1 MTLFLKKMK
10 KTSKDLQLI
19 EAKEAF
25 EDLKQAYSSDSWND
39 SVKDSYGILLD
50 QQSTVLERL
59 SDYTE
64 AMNDLVQDKDL
75 QDIEELIELAKSL
88 CDKAGD
94 IQ

>member
-75 QDIEELIELAKSL
+75 QDIEALIELAKSL

>member
-1 MTLFLKKMK
+1 MTLLLKKMK

-75 QDIEELIELAKSL
+75 QDIEALIELAKSL